1 MSGESDEFDVVVIGG
16 GPAGENAAG
25 RCAEGGLS
33 VALVERELV
42 GGECSYW
49 GCMPSKAM
57 LRPGDVIAAAR
68 RVPGA
73 AEAVTG
79 SIDAAAALERRDE
92 ITSNWNDEGQLPW
105 LEERRIVLVRGAGR
119 LAGERAVEVA
129 AKDGPGVRGVPETSV
144 RRLSARRAVVVAT
157 GTSALIPPI
166 PGLAKVKPWDNRDVT
181 SAKDIPRRLLVLGG
195 GAIGA
200 EMAQAMKRLGSEEVT
215 VIEAADRLLF
225 REEPFAGEE
234 LAAAFEAEGIAVL
247 TGIKM
252 TSARRASPA
261 GSEGL
266 DTGSDGPVVATLED
280 GRELTGDEIL
290 VAVGRRP
297 ATADLGLETV
307 GLEPGRPVTVDDRL
321 RAEGV
326 TGGWLYAVG
335 DCNGRALLTHMGKYQ
350 ARIAAD
356 VILGKEAAD
365 RASADW
371 IPRVTFTD
379 PQVCA
384 VGLTEAQARER
395 GLAVRVV
402 TYPTGHVA
410 GASVQGKG
418 ISGTS
423 QLVVDE
429 ARRVI
434 VGATFTGPGI
444 QELLHSATVAVAGEV
459 TLDRLW
465 HAVPSFPTVSEVWL
479 RLLEAYG
486 L

>member
-1 MSGESDEFDVVVIGG
+1 MSDEFDVVVIGG

-49 GCMPSKAM
+49 GCMPSKAL
-57 LRPGDVIAAAR
+57 LRPGDVIAAAC

-79 SIDAAAALERRDE
+79 PIDVAAALERRDE
-92 ITSNWNDEGQLPW
+92 ITGNWNDEGQFPW
-105 LEERRIVLVRGAGR
+105 LEERKIALVRGAGR
-119 LAGERAVEVA
+119 LAGERAVEVPA
-129 AKDGPGVRGVPETSV
+129 EDGSV

-157 GTSALIPPI
+157 GTGAVIPPI
-166 PGLAKVKPWDNRDVT
+166 PGLAEVKPWDNRDVT
-181 SAKDIPRRLLVLGG
+181 GTKDIPRRLLVLGG

-215 VIEAADRLLF
+215 VIEAADRLLI

-234 LAAAFEAEGIAVL
+234 VAAAFEAEGITVL
-247 TGIKM
+247 TGVKM
-252 TSARRASPA
+252 TAARR
-261 GSEGL
+261 EGV
-266 DTGSDGPVVATLED
+266 DGPVVATLED

-307 GLEPGRPVTVDDRL
+307 GLEPGKPITVDDRL

-326 TGGWLYAVG
+326 PGGWLYAVG

-356 VILGKEAAD
+356 VILGQDATD

-384 VGLTEAQARER
+384 VGLTEAQARDR
-395 GLAVRVV
+395 GLPVRVV

-410 GASVQGKG
+410 GATVSGRG
-418 ISGTS
+418 IKGTS

-429 ARRVI
+429 GRRV
-434 VGATFTGPGI
+434 VLGATFTGPGV